1 MTERRME
8 KREVDEDFDPILDKP
23 PRRLYFDFDQDKRDR
38 SEKVKDEIDQAGK
51 DTRNAN
57 QYVKLVN
64 AHLQNKMSALQRIK
78 EAQKKFEQEI
88 DMFKMS
94 EAAPEQN
101 QSIPEQ
107 NQSIPE
113 QNNDAE
119 TFLIIRELSSMIN
132 KYGVDKISK
141 ALDQLFSNK

>member
-1 MTERRME
+1 MPERRME
-8 KREVDEDFDPILDKP
+8 KRDVDEDFDPLLDKP
-23 PRRLYFDFDQDKRDR
+23 PRRLYFDYDDSDKRDR

-88 DMFKMS
+88 DMFKMT
-94 EAAPEQN
+94 EEGTDQKQPVTN
-101 QSIPEQ
+101 QT
-107 NQSIPE
+107 
-113 QNNDAE
+113 NDAE
-119 TFLIIRELSSMIN
+119 TILIIRELSSMIN
-132 KYGVDKISK
+132 KYGVEKISK
-141 ALDQLFSNK
+141 ALDQLFASR